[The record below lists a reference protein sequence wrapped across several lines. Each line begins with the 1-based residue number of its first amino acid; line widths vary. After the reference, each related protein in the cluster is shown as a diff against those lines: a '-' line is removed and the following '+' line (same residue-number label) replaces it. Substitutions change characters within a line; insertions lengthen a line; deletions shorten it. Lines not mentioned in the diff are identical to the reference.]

1 MTPKTEEKT
10 EKVQKIFN
18 VAELEHYR
26 IPEFVSVYSNSAG
39 FGINFFDL
47 SIVFGQIVS
56 PNIESMLIEDRVAV
70 TMSIEHARALMI
82 ALQDTLAAYEK
93 THGQIRKAAP
103 VETKST

>member
-1 MTPKTEEKT
+1 MIPRPEEKV
-10 EKVQKIFN
+10 EKLQKTFN

-26 IPEFVSVYSNSAG
+26 VPDFVSVYANSAG

-56 PNIESMLIEDRVAV
+56 PSNEAMLIEDRIAV
-70 TMSIEHARALMI
+70 TMSIEHARALMV

-93 THGQIRKAAP
+93 THGQIRKVAP
-103 VETKST
+103 VEPKAP